1 MTKMRAFHE
10 LATVFPLLSGNEAKA
25 LAEDIFAHGLRE
37 PITLLDGK
45 ILDGRNRYLACVH
58 AGIEPRF
65 TDYTGDNAA
74 AFVISLNLKRRH
86 LDESQRAM
94 VAAKLANLPRGSNQ
108 HAPIGATSDAAAAAL
123 LNVGERSVERAKTVQ
138 REAVPEI
145 VKAVEKGEASVSAA
159 AQFAKQPK
167 KEQAKQV
174 REAVTPADAVKAHRK
189 ALLTKSGKPK
199 KAVDAGSVVTVRQEP
214 PESTDIAL
222 IGKVKNFAKF
232 CDANPP
238 ASVAVDML
246 AGEVSEV
253 CDSIAVIRDWLGRFQ
268 RQVEATHITTKAAEG
283 PRGPDIVPPAK
294 HEPVAA
300 ASDLRS
306 DLDIPQ
312 YLDRR
317 GKAPAVASKPGM
329 EGSAG

>member
-174 REAVTPADAVKAHRK
+174 REGVTPADAVKAHRK
-189 ALLTKSGKPK
+189 GLSTKSGKPK
-199 KAVDAGSVVTVRQEP
+199 KAVDAGSVVTFRQEP
-214 PESTDIAL
+214 PQSTDVAL
-222 IGKVKNFAKF
+222 IGKVRSFAKF

-238 ASVAVDML
+238 ASVAVDVL

-268 RQVEATHITTKAAEG
+268 RQVEATPITTKAAEG

-300 ASDLRS
+300 ASDPWEHLG
-306 DLDIPQ
+306 IPPW
-312 YLDRR
+312 LARR
-317 GKAPAVASKPGM
+317 EKASAEAIKPIEVPAL
-329 EGSAG
+329 